1 MALEEA
7 SKVKRG
13 QQDHSTGYFPLCVG
27 GFGGRACSGKDRT
40 WGACRGGEV
49 GMGADPQQHVVTIS

>member
-13 QQDHSTGYFPLCVG
+13 QQDHSIGYFPLCVG

-40 WGACRGGEV
+40 WGACRGGERS
-49 GMGADPQQHVVTIS
+49 GWARTLSSMW